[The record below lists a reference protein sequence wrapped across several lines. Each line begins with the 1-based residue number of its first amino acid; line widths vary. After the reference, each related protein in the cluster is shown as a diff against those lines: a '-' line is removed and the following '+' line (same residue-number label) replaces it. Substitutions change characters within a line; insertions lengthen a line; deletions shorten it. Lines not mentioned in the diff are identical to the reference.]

1 MKRICMVVFA
11 MMLLSLPALADD
23 HLSLPDGREVR
34 LAVSSLGEQYR
45 GTEGNAEMLW
55 LLQMYEG
62 NSRVPFQSLAFATQR
77 EEAAVMVRDL
87 NFDGWPDL
95 DILYLLGASNSQHI
109 FFFYDQ
115 ESGQYEPWHYGYA
128 WLSNYETDEEK
139 QWIVNYIHDSAA
151 TGTKE
156 VYRWEGKKLQLLRR
170 WEIKW
175 NDENPEEM
183 LFFVWEADLENGGL
197 KELYSGGLSPFAA
210 PEGAERELHR
220 ELDEILFQ
228 GL

>member
-1 MKRICMVVFA
+1 MKKAFIA
-11 MMLLSLPALADD
+11 LMLLALPALADD
-23 HLSLPDGREVR
+23 HLSLPDGREVE
-34 LAVSSLGEQYR
+34 LAVFPLGEQYR
-45 GTEGNAEMLW
+45 GTEGNYEKLW

-62 NSRVPFQSLAFATQR
+62 NAKAPFQSLAFATQR
-77 EEAAVMVRDL
+77 EEAVVKVRDI

-115 ESGQYEPWHYGYA
+115 GSERYEPWHYGYA
-128 WLSNYETDEEK
+128 WLSNYEVDEKK

-156 VYRWEGKKLQLLRR
+156 VYRWEGKRLQLLRR
-170 WEIKW
+170 WEVKW
-175 NDENPEEM
+175 NEENMDEM
-183 LFFVWEADLENGGL
+183 LFFVWEADQENGGL
-197 KELYSGGLSPFAA
+197 KEIHSGRLNPFTA
-210 PEGAERELHR
+210 PEGTERELQR
-220 ELDEILFQ
+220 KLDEILFQ